1 MNVYFAILVLVKQKK
16 SLTMEKK
23 LTEEIFGTHAAKAV
37 IENPSRKIDSIIC
50 TKEFFDSNSIL
61 LKKKSK

>member
-1 MNVYFAILVLVKQKK
+1 
-16 SLTMEKK
+16 MEKK

-50 TKEFFDSNSIL
+50 
-61 LKKKSK
+61 KKIF